1 MVLENYNPIR
11 QAFCSMLLKLTN
23 EYAATYGAS
32 TSSMEIVTYIENL
45 PLNSSVR
52 GFSDEMIKENRERMY
67 SEQSSLRNVNCTIC

>member
-1 MVLENYNPIR
+1 
-11 QAFCSMLLKLTN
+11 MLLKLTN

-52 GFSDEMIKENRERMY
+52 GSPDEIIKKNGERISMTIKGPSFYIATRECSIR
-67 SEQSSLRNVNCTIC
+67 